1 MIGRMKKILLL
12 ILSINLLQSLFAQQ
26 DSTGFAFS
34 FNGYLKD
41 LNTFSFPIHHQ
52 PSSYTQ
58 LLHNRM
64 NLKWT
69 SSNFNGSIEWRNR
82 FFWGDL
88 PRQDPMLASHL
99 ENVNEKI
106 SFPVVWT
113 RNNNSLL
120 HTNLERAWI
129 EFKKNRWSYKL
140 GRQRIN
146 WGMNNNWN
154 PNDIFN
160 AYNLLDFDYEE
171 RSGVDG
177 FRISHVLGEMKTL
190 EWAGAFHR
198 GKDIT
203 TAIKY
208 GFHTNGIDWQ
218 ILTGIYRSMFTIGG
232 GWQGSMGD
240 WGVKGELQFFGSHQ
254 EQRSLFNGSMEI
266 DRLTPNNG
274 YLYWSILYT
283 EAGLKHAP
291 SIWTD
296 LSFQNSPLKLMPA
309 QWNLLAG
316 FRKEISPRF
325 NASIGLIHAPFVE
338 LWIFYPSVNFSVITN
353 VDLDLFVQSFFGK
366 NNDSFGV
373 IGHTL
378 FLRGKWS
385 F

>member
-1 MIGRMKKILLL
+1 MKEFLLL
-12 ILSINLLQSLFAQQ
+12 MMSMIMLHNVSAQS
-26 DSTGFAFS
+26 DSTGLAFS

-41 LNTFSFPIHHQ
+41 LNTFSFPIQ
-52 PSSYTQ
+52 QQKSSYTQ

-69 SSNFNGSIEWRNR
+69 STRFNASLEWRNR

-88 PRQDPMLASHL
+88 PKQDPMLARHL
-99 ENVNEKI
+99 ENANEKI
-106 SFPVVWT
+106 QFPIVWT
-113 RNNNSLL
+113 RNKNSLL
-120 HTNLERAWI
+120 HTHLERAWI
-129 EFKKNRWSYKL
+129 EVKKKRWSYKF

-146 WGMNNNWN
+146 WGMNNSWN

-177 FRISHVLGEMKTL
+177 FRVSHVLGEMRTI

-198 GKDIT
+198 GKEIT

-208 GFHTNGIDWQ
+208 GFHTKGVDWQ
-218 ILTGIYRSMFTIGG
+218 FLTGIYRSMITFGG

-240 WGVKGELQFFGSHQ
+240 WGFKGELQYFGSHQ
-254 EQRSLFNGSMEI
+254 EQGSLFNGSMEV

-274 YLYWSILYT
+274 YLYASILFT
-283 EAGLKHAP
+283 EAGLKKTPA
-291 SIWTD
+291 IWTD

-309 QWNLLAG
+309 QWNLLVG

-325 NASIGLIHAPFVE
+325 NASIGLIHAPFVD
-338 LWIFYPSVNFSVITN
+338 LWILYPSVNFSVITN
-353 VDLDLFVQSFFGK
+353 VDLDLFLQSFFGES
-366 NNDSFGV
+366 NDSFGV
-373 IGHTL
+373 MGHTL